1 MEIMKILKLFF
12 LLSVS
17 PIIFTECPDIL
28 NHDVRIL
35 DSKDQRNLCEYK
47 GKVILAVNVAS
58 RCGFV
63 YQYEELQNLFKKYE
77 SKDFVVL
84 GFPSRDFLYQEY
96 SDESKIKEFCSTE
109 YGVTFPMFATSPVKG
124 LEANS
129 FYKNLSKLT
138 GESPGW
144 NFHKYL
150 IDREGNVVSFSTKIE
165 PNSKTLID
173 EINKLL

>member
-1 MEIMKILKLFF
+1 
-12 LLSVS
+12 
-17 PIIFTECPDIL
+17 
-28 NHDVRIL
+28 
-35 DSKDQRNLCEYK
+35 
-47 GKVILAVNVAS
+47 
-58 RCGFV
+58 
-63 YQYEELQNLFKKYE
+63 
-77 SKDFVVL
+77 
-84 GFPSRDFLYQEY
+84 
-96 SDESKIKEFCSTE
+96 
-109 YGVTFPMFATSPVKG
+109 MFATSPVKG

>member
-1 MEIMKILKLFF
+1 MKIMKILKLFF
-12 LLSVS
+12 LLLVS
-17 PIIFTECPDIL
+17 PIIFTECPDVL

-35 DSKDQRNLCEYK
+35 DSKDQRNRCEYE

-96 SDESKIKEFCSTE
+96 R
-109 YGVTFPMFATSPVKG
+109 
-124 LEANS
+124 L
-129 FYKNLSKLT
+129 
-138 GESPGW
+138 
-144 NFHKYL
+144 
-150 IDREGNVVSFSTKIE
+150 
-165 PNSKTLID
+165 
-173 EINKLL
+173 